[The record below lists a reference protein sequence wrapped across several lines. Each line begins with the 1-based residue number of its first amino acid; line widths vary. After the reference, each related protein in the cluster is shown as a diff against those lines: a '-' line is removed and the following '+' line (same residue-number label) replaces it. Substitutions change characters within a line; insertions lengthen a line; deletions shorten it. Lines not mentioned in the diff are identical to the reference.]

1 MPVEEAIEDIVFDH
15 YCGWLDAERVY
26 VNIRT
31 LYRDFSGD
39 SKVPHVLEL
48 FAGMSRYKR
57 ALAAA

>member
-1 MPVEEAIEDIVFDH
+1 MLVEEAIEDIVLDH
-15 YCGWLDAERVY
+15 YCAWLDAERVY